1 MPLCRPFCRQ
11 LEPRRASRAR
21 GTVARATAPPD
32 LHRSPESGGGAKR
45 SFLHLKA
52 PGLQQLHT
60 WSTSWYSGR
69 AVQGRSALVHLSEHV
84 QPQSPPMRENID
96 ARSARLK
103 TRRRWKPKNRARQLD
118 SQAFATTITAGLG
131 VRASAPRLLWREEQ
145 RGVRTHAQR
154 VAMSQRKITRRPLT
168 ASGRNQL
175 PGRFSG
181 GRGHPGY
188 AAPASGST
196 VPLPLGTY
204 QPAPGHRSGL
214 GRRGAHRHARRPER
228 TVELTRNQPTSH
240 EPPEGVRGAAQGL
253 PEAPPRRFSCSCRK
267 GAAS

>member
-1 MPLCRPFCRQ
+1 MVRLMHAAATSQQKGSVPLCRPFCRQ

-21 GTVARATAPPD
+21 GRAARATAPPD

-60 WSTSWYSGR
+60 RSTSWYSGR

-96 ARSARLK
+96 ARSPRLK

-154 VAMSQRKITRRPLT
+154 VAMSQRKITRRPLHSIRAQSAT
-168 ASGRNQL
+168 RTL
-175 PGRFSG
+175 
-181 GRGHPGY
+181 
-188 AAPASGST
+188 
-196 VPLPLGTY
+196 L
-204 QPAPGHRSGL
+204 
-214 GRRGAHRHARRPER
+214 RRPR
-228 TVELTRNQPTSH
+228 TPGICCPGLRIDGPTSAGH
-240 EPPEGVRGAAQGL
+240 L
-253 PEAPPRRFSCSCRK
+253 PTGPGP
-267 GAAS
+267 